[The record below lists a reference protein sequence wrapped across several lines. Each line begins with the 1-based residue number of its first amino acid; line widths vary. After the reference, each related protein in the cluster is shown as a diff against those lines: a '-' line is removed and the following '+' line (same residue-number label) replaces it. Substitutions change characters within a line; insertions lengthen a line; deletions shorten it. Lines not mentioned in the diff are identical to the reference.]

1 MTAGQRRA
9 TVVVVPRDRFSVAQR
24 SLDTLLDRTD
34 LPFHLVYVDGGSP
47 AYLRRYL
54 EGKAR
59 AHDFTLVRTNRYLSP
74 NEARNLGAAHAST
87 EYVVFVDNDVIVAPG
102 WLRNLVECAD
112 STGACVVAPLY
123 LIGELERGAIHVA
136 GADMHLSG
144 EFGERVLHRVLRLQG
159 QWLNELAE
167 LPSRRRCDLAE
178 FHCMLVRG
186 DALAEAGPLDEQLL
200 SCRENEDFCLSMRG
214 RAGGVWFE
222 PSAVVTY
229 LPAPRR
235 PETIGILGPPLLLSD
250 LPFLTRRWSEVW
262 NRRSL
267 EHLVHKHGLSRE
279 YLSQI
284 GVQNAQRQAL
294 FGPLRAG
301 TRRWFGRRAENGV
314 ANVLYRAERAVNR
327 LSYR

>member
-1 MTAGQRRA
+1 VIASGGRV

-34 LPFHLVYVDGGSP
+34 VPFQLVYVDGGSP

-54 EGKAR
+54 EVKAR
-59 AHDFTLVRTNRYLSP
+59 ARDFTLVRTNRYLSP

-87 EYVVFVDNDVIVAPG
+87 EYIVFLDNDVIVAPG
-102 WLRNLVECAD
+102 WLQNLVECAD
-112 STGACVVAPLY
+112 ATGACVVAPLY
-123 LIGELERGAIHVA
+123 LIGELEQGAIHVA
-136 GADMHLSG
+136 GATMHLSG
-144 EFGERVLHRVLRLQG
+144 EFGERTLHRVLCLQG
-159 QWLNELAE
+159 QRMNELAE

-178 FHCMLVRG
+178 FHCMLVRR

-200 SCRENEDFCLSMRG
+200 SCRENEDFCLSVSG

-222 PSAVVTY
+222 PKSMVTY

-235 PETIGILGPPLLLSD
+235 PETIGIIGPPLRLSD
-250 LPFLTRRWSEVW
+250 VPFLVRRWSEVW

-267 EHLVHKHGLSRE
+267 EHLVNKHGLSRE

-294 FGPLRAG
+294 FGPLRAR
-301 TRRWFGRRAENGV
+301 TRGLFGRRCENGL
-314 ANVLYRAERAVNR
+314 ASVLYRVERVMNR
-327 LSYR
+327 ALYR